1 MIMNKKFFMVFVEGK
16 NTPTVQHDN
25 LEKAEKEAKRLA
37 DKYGKR
43 AFVLESTSLIT
54 PDEINV
60 KVDSFEAALE
70 YLGREYLGRENNA
83 YMCGIPDKHTK
94 AMVAMYKLITIAEA
108 WNKADNFVPDY
119 DNIYQYK
126 WYPWFQ
132 KRGTAGFVC
141 ASTSTTAASAA
152 AHAGSRLCFSTSE
165 RAEQFGKQFI
175 DLWNDFLL
183 FR

>member
-1 MIMNKKFFMVFVEGK
+1 MVFVEGK
-16 NTPTVQHDN
+16 NTPTVQYDN
-25 LEKAEKEAKRLA
+25 LKEAKKEAKRLA
-37 DKYGKR
+37 DKCGKK
-43 AFVLESTSLIT
+43 AFVLEPTILIE

-70 YLGREYLGRENNA
+70 YLGRENDA
-83 YMCGIPDKHTK
+83 CMFGIPDKHVK

-108 WNKADNFVPDY
+108 WNKADNFVPDFS
-119 DNIYQYK
+119 NCNQYK
-126 WYPWFQ
+126 YFPWFVYND
-132 KRGTAGFVC
+132 KSAGFVFTRTAYV
-141 ASTSTTAASAA
+141 ASYAYASI
-152 AHAGSRLCFSTSE
+152 GSRLCFSTSE

>member
-1 MIMNKKFFMVFVEGK
+1 MNKKFYMVFVEGES
-16 NTPTVQHDN
+16 TPTVQHDN
-25 LEKAEKEAKRLA
+25 LEKAEKEAKRFA
-37 DKYGKR
+37 DKYGKKV
-43 AFVLESTSLIT
+43 FVLESTSLIT

-70 YLGREYLGRENNA
+70 YLGRENNA
-83 YMCGIPDKHTK
+83 CICGIPEKHAK

-108 WNKADNFVPDY
+108 WNKADNFIPDFS
-119 DNIYQYK
+119 NRNQYK
-126 WYPWFQ
+126 YFPWFVYNDNV
-132 KRGTAGFVC
+132 AGFVFARTRST
-141 ASTSTTAASAA
+141 ASYAFAYI
-152 AHAGSRLCFSTSE
+152 GSLLCFSTSE

>member
-1 MIMNKKFFMVFVEGK
+1 MNKKFFMVFVEGE

-25 LEKAEKEAKRLA
+25 LKKAEKEAQRLA
-37 DKYGKR
+37 DKYGKK

-70 YLGREYLGRENNA
+70 YLGRENNA
-83 YMCGIPDKHTK
+83 CMYGIPYKHAK

-119 DNIYQYK
+119 DNTNQYK
-126 WYPWFQ
+126 WFPWFQ
-132 KRGTAGFVC
+132 KRGTAGFVY
-141 ASTSTTAASAA
+141 
-152 AHAGSRLCFSTSE
+152 AHANVTASYANANVGSRLCLKSEE
-165 RAEQFGKQFI
+165 RAMQFGKQFI
-175 DLWNDFLL
+175 DLWNEFLL
-183 FR
+183 FDKNV

>member
-1 MIMNKKFFMVFVEGK
+1 MNKKFFMVFVEGE

-25 LEKAEKEAKRLA
+25 LKKAEKEAQRLA
-37 DKYGKR
+37 DKYGKK

-54 PDEINV
+54 PDEINI
-60 KVDSFEAALE
+60 KVDSFETAL
-70 YLGREYLGRENNA
+70 EYLGRENNA
-83 YMCGIPDKHTK
+83 CMCGIPDKHAK

-108 WNKADNFVPDY
+108 WNKADNFIPDY
-119 DNIYQYK
+119 DNTNQYK
-126 WYPWFQ
+126 WFPWFQ
-132 KRGTAGFVC
+132 KRGTAGFVYARTDRT
-141 ASTSTTAASAA
+141 ASYANADI
-152 AHAGSRLCFSTSE
+152 GSRLCFSTSE

>member
-1 MIMNKKFFMVFVEGK
+1 MNKKFFMVFVEGE

-25 LEKAEKEAKRLA
+25 LKKAEKEAQRLA
-37 DKYGKR
+37 DKYGKKV
-43 AFVLESTSLIT
+43 FVLESTSLIT

-70 YLGREYLGRENNA
+70 YLGRENNA
-83 YMCGIPDKHTK
+83 CMCGIPDKHAK

-108 WNKADNFVPDY
+108 WNKADNFVPDFSDQKQCKY
-119 DNIYQYK
+119 F
-126 WYPWFQ
+126 PWFMYNDNA
-132 KRGTAGFVC
+132 AGFVYAYTNFT
-141 ASTSTTAASAA
+141 ASSANASI
-152 AHAGSRLCFSTSE
+152 GSRLCFSTSE

-183 FR
+183 FQYII

>member
-1 MIMNKKFFMVFVEGK
+1 MNKKFFMVFVEGE

-25 LEKAEKEAKRLA
+25 LKKAEKEAQRLA
-37 DKYGKR
+37 DKYGKKV
-43 AFVLESTSLIT
+43 FVLESTSLIT

-70 YLGREYLGRENNA
+70 YLGRENNA
-83 YMCGIPDKHTK
+83 CMCGIPDKHAK

-108 WNKADNFVPDY
+108 WNKADNFIPDY
-119 DNIYQYK
+119 DNTNQYK
-126 WYPWFQ
+126 WFPWFQ
-132 KRGTAGFVC
+132 KRGTAGFVYAYTYNT
-141 ASTSTTAASAA
+141 AS
-152 AHAGSRLCFSTSE
+152 HANAPIGSRLCFSTSE

>member
-1 MIMNKKFFMVFVEGK
+1 MNKKFFMVFVEGE

-25 LEKAEKEAKRLA
+25 LKKAEKEAQRLA
-37 DKYGKR
+37 DKYGKK

-70 YLGREYLGRENNA
+70 YLGRENNA
-83 YMCGIPDKHTK
+83 CMYGIPYKHAK

-119 DNIYQYK
+119 DNTNQYK
-126 WYPWFQ
+126 WFPWFR
-132 KRGTAGFVC
+132 KNGTAGFVSAHSHYT
-141 ASTSTTAASAA
+141 ASIALASF
-152 AHAGSRLCFSTSE
+152 GSRLCFISDA
-165 RAEQFGKQFI
+165 RAKQFGTQFI

-183 FR
+183 YR

>member
-1 MIMNKKFFMVFVEGK
+1 MNKKFFMVFVEGE

-25 LEKAEKEAKRLA
+25 LKKAEKEAQRLA
-37 DKYGKR
+37 DKYGKK

-70 YLGREYLGRENNA
+70 FLGRENNA
-83 YMCGIPDKHTK
+83 CMCGIPDKHAK

-108 WNKADNFVPDY
+108 WNKADNFIPDY
-119 DNIYQYK
+119 DNTNQYK
-126 WYPWFQ
+126 WFPWFQ
-132 KRGTAGFVC
+132 KRGTAGFVF
-141 ASTSTTAASAA
+141 AYTATTASYANATI
-152 AHAGSRLCFSTSE
+152 GSRLCFSTSE

-175 DLWNDFLL
+175 DLWNEFLL
-183 FR
+183 FDKNV

>member
-1 MIMNKKFFMVFVEGK
+1 MNKKFFMVFVEGE

-25 LEKAEKEAKRLA
+25 LKKAEKEAQRLA
-37 DKYGKR
+37 DKYGKK

-70 YLGREYLGRENNA
+70 YLGRENNA
-83 YMCGIPDKHTK
+83 CMYGIPYKHAK

-119 DNIYQYK
+119 DNTNQYK
-126 WYPWFQ
+126 WFPWFQ

-141 ASTSTTAASAA
+141 AATNSAASNALA
-152 AHAGSRLCFSTSE
+152 TIGSRLCLKSEE
-165 RAEQFGKQFI
+165 RAMQFGEQFI

-183 FR
+183 YR

>member
-1 MIMNKKFFMVFVEGK
+1 MVFVEGE

-25 LEKAEKEAKRLA
+25 LEKAEKEAQRLA
-37 DKYGKR
+37 DKYGKKV
-43 AFVLESTSLIT
+43 FVLESTSLIT

-70 YLGREYLGRENNA
+70 YLGRENNA
-83 YMCGIPDKHTK
+83 CMCGIPDKHAK

-119 DNIYQYK
+119 DNTNQYK
-126 WYPWFQ
+126 WFPWFQ
-132 KRGTAGFVC
+132 KRGTAGFVFAFTNC
-141 ASTSTTAASAA
+141 TSL
-152 AHAGSRLCFSTSE
+152 HANANIGSRLCFSTSE

-183 FR
+183 IK

>member
-1 MIMNKKFFMVFVEGK
+1 MVFVEGES
-16 NTPTVQHDN
+16 TPTVQHDN
-25 LEKAEKEAKRLA
+25 LEKAEKEAKGLA
-37 DKYGKR
+37 DKYGKK

-54 PDEINV
+54 PNEINV

-70 YLGREYLGRENNA
+70 YLGRENNA
-83 YMCGIPDKHTK
+83 CMYGIPEKHAK

-119 DNIYQYK
+119 DNTNQYK
-126 WYPWFQ
+126 WFPWFQ
-132 KRGTAGFVC
+132 KLGTSGFVC
-141 ASTSTTAASAA
+141 ADTLPAASVAYA
-152 AHAGSRLCFSTSE
+152 SFGSRLCFKSSK
-165 RAEQFGKQFI
+165 RAAQFGKQFI

>member
-1 MIMNKKFFMVFVEGK
+1 MSNKFYMVFVEGE
-16 NTPTVQHDN
+16 NTPTVRYDN
-25 LEKAEKEAKRLA
+25 LKEAEKEAQRLA
-37 DKYGKR
+37 DKCGKK
-43 AFVLESTSLIT
+43 AFVLESASLIT

-70 YLGREYLGRENNA
+70 YLGRGNNA
-83 YMCGIPDKHTK
+83 YIWGIPDKYAK

-108 WNKADNFVPDY
+108 WNKADNFVPDFS
-119 DNIYQYK
+119 NRNQYK
-126 WYPWFQ
+126 WFPWFQ
-132 KRGTAGFVC
+132 YSNDAARFLFAAAT
-141 ASTSTTAASAA
+141 TTASCADAYF
-152 AHAGSRLCFSTSE
+152 GSRLCFKTSE

>member
-1 MIMNKKFFMVFVEGK
+1 MNKKFFMVFVEGE

-25 LEKAEKEAKRLA
+25 LKKAEKEAQRLA
-37 DKYGKR
+37 DKYGKKV
-43 AFVLESTSLIT
+43 FVLESTSLIT

-70 YLGREYLGRENNA
+70 FLGRENNA
-83 YMCGIPDKHTK
+83 CMCGIPDKHAK

-119 DNIYQYK
+119 DNTNQYK
-126 WYPWFQ
+126 WFPWFQ
-132 KRGTAGFVC
+132 KRGTAGFVY
-141 ASTSTTAASAA
+141 AYANTAAS
-152 AHAGSRLCFSTSE
+152 HATANLGSRLCFSTSE

>member
-1 MIMNKKFFMVFVEGK
+1 MNKKFFMVFVEGE

-25 LEKAEKEAKRLA
+25 LKKAEKEAQILA
-37 DKYGKR
+37 DKYGKK
-43 AFVLESTSLIT
+43 AFILESTSLIT

-70 YLGREYLGRENNA
+70 FLGRENNA
-83 YMCGIPDKHTK
+83 CMCGIPDKHAK

-108 WNKADNFVPDY
+108 WNKADNFVPGY
-119 DNIYQYK
+119 DNTNQYK
-126 WYPWFQ
+126 WFPWFQ

-141 ASTSTTAASAA
+141 ANANYTASSAYA
-152 AHAGSRLCFSTSE
+152 CIGSRLCFSTSE

>member
-1 MIMNKKFFMVFVEGK
+1 MNKKFFMVFVEGE

-25 LEKAEKEAKRLA
+25 LKKAEKEAQRLA
-37 DKYGKR
+37 DKYGKK

-70 YLGREYLGRENNA
+70 FLGRENNA
-83 YMCGIPDKHTK
+83 CMCGIPDKHAK

-119 DNIYQYK
+119 DNTNQYK
-126 WYPWFQ
+126 WFPWFQ
-132 KRGTAGFVC
+132 KRGTSGFVF
-141 ASTSTTAASAA
+141 AYTGNAASSARA
-152 AHAGSRLCFSTSE
+152 YFGSRLCFSTSE

>member
-1 MIMNKKFFMVFVEGK
+1 MNKKFFMVFVEGE

-25 LEKAEKEAKRLA
+25 LKKAEKEAQRLA
-37 DKYGKR
+37 DKYGKK
-43 AFVLESTSLIT
+43 AFVLESTSLII

-70 YLGREYLGRENNA
+70 YLGRENNA
-83 YMCGIPDKHTK
+83 CICGIPDKHAK

-119 DNIYQYK
+119 DNTNQYK
-126 WYPWFQ
+126 WFPWFQ

-141 ASTSTTAASAA
+141 ANTDYAASYAS
-152 AHAGSRLCFSTSE
+152 AHFGSRLCFKTDE